1 MRGAKRQRVWVIVKD
16 AVYGYQVVAS
26 LLPARSPLTQPS
38 PRTRFARRASQGEE
52 IPFGEVLEQ
61 GWEKRGSSSALRRNS
76 EVWKFALKSVFKV
89 LKPRKLKKKGAS
101 EKDQV
106 RMALV
111 VVIESRMCTDLK
123 RTNF

>member
-1 MRGAKRQRVWVIVKD
+1 MTK
-16 AVYGYQVVAS
+16 
-26 LLPARSPLTQPS
+26 
-38 PRTRFARRASQGEE
+38 
-52 IPFGEVLEQ
+52 LEQ